1 MTEFLG
7 LNPKVYSHNHL
18 DKHMEVVNKK
28 TLKGV
33 SKVVVKNEIKHDD
46 YVKVLESGVS
56 QARDVV
62 AIRSYNH
69 QHFTAQLKK
78 TALTSYYDKM
88 NLIDNINCVPFGYNP
103 K

>member
-1 MTEFLG
+1 
-7 LNPKVYSHNHL
+7 
-18 DKHMEVVNKK
+18 MEIENKK

-33 SKVVVKNEIKHDD
+33 SKTVVKNEIKHDD
-46 YVKVLESGVS
+46 YVNVLDKGKS

-69 QHFTAQLKK
+69 QLFTVQQKK
-78 TALTSYYDKM
+78 IALTSYYDKM
-88 NLIDNINCVPFGYNP
+88 NLIDNLNCVPFGYNP